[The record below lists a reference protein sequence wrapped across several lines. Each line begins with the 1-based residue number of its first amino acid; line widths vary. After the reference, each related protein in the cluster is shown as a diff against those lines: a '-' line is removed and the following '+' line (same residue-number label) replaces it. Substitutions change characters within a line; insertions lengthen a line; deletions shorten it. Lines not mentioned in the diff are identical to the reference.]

1 MNAILRA
8 PLWLLLIG
16 VLLLTAAACLLTNQ
30 RGRAL
35 LRRILKGLVR
45 PALGLFAAELGGA
58 FVGAMVIALSYAPP
72 GAASAKLGGLVGIF
86 FFGVLFA
93 LPIIFCRFLPVLLLL
108 WIPLWAARNRFPAF
122 WRWRCAPVVGGV
134 LNLVAAELFNRVSPL
149 YANPNQHWN
158 IMQGFYA
165 GAVASGVC
173 MFAVGC
179 IRLSRRGSPPA
190 NQASPAGTG
199 LNPSPAA

>member
-1 MNAILRA
+1 MNSILRA

-16 VLLLTAAACLLTNQ
+16 VLLLAAATCLLANQ
-30 RGRAL
+30 RGRTL
-35 LRRILKGLVR
+35 LRRTLNGLFR
-45 PALGLFAAELGGA
+45 PAFALLAAELGGA
-58 FVGAMVIALSYAPP
+58 FVGAMVIAMSYVPP
-72 GAASAKLGGLVGIF
+72 DSGRARMGGLMGVF

-108 WIPLWAARNRFPAF
+108 WTPLWAARNRFPAF

-149 YANPNQHWN
+149 YDDPNQRWN

-165 GAVASGVC
+165 GAAASGVF

-179 IRLSRRGSPPA
+179 IRFSRRGP
-190 NQASPAGTG
+190 ASPSKDASGDAG